1 MGLFFE
7 VLSAINNPNQKATI
21 EQLGSMVSSVQQLA
35 TDKNIDASTMQ
46 TVMSTVGGFLR
57 PALQQQ
63 KNLGGLDQL
72 QNLIGQ
78 VTSGGGATAT
88 GGSLGMLSSL
98 LAPQLQGQIVEKL
111 AQATGLS
118 PSVLEG
124 VVASVLPGI
133 MGLLNMGGSFP
144 GAKTDNPLLV
154 AFIDSD
160 NDKDVDLG
168 DVLKFANRFINPAR

>member
-35 TDKNIDASTMQ
+35 ADKNIDAATMQ

-63 KNLGGLDQL
+63 KSLGGMDQL

-78 VTSGGGATAT
+78 VAGGGGA
-88 GGSLGMLSSL
+88 GGAGGGLGMLSSL

-111 AQATGLS
+111 SQITGLS

-124 VVASVLPGI
+124 VVSSVLPGI
-133 MGLLNMGGSFP
+133 MGLFNMGGGFP
-144 GAKTDNPLLV
+144 GAKTENPLL
-154 AFIDSD
+154 ASFLDSD

-168 DVLKFANRFINPAR
+168 DVLKFANRFMNPAR

>member
-21 EQLGSMVSSVQQLA
+21 EQLGSMVGSVQQLA

-63 KNLGGLDQL
+63 KSLGGMDQL

-78 VTSGGGATAT
+78 VAGGGGA
-88 GGSLGMLSSL
+88 GGGGLGMLSSL
-98 LAPQLQGQIVEKL
+98 LAPQL
-111 AQATGLS
+111 
-118 PSVLEG
+118 
-124 VVASVLPGI
+124 
-133 MGLLNMGGSFP
+133 
-144 GAKTDNPLLV
+144 
-154 AFIDSD
+154 
-160 NDKDVDLG
+160 
-168 DVLKFANRFINPAR
+168 

>member
-1 MGLFFE
+1 
-7 VLSAINNPNQKATI
+7 
-21 EQLGSMVSSVQQLA
+21 SVQQLA

-63 KNLGGLDQL
+63 KSLGGMDQL

-78 VTSGGGATAT
+78 VAGGGGA
-88 GGSLGMLSSL
+88 GGGLGMLSSL

-111 AQATGLS
+111 AQTTGLS
-118 PSVLEG
+118 PSILEG
-124 VVASVLPGI
+124 VVSSVLPGI
-133 MGLLNMGGSFP
+133 MGLFNMGGSFP
-144 GAKTDNPLLV
+144 GAKTENPLL
-154 AFIDSD
+154 ASFLDSD

-168 DVLKFANRFINPAR
+168 DVLKFANRFMNPAR

>member
-21 EQLGSMVSSVQQLA
+21 EQLGSMVGSVQQLA

-46 TVMSTVGGFLR
+46 TVMSTVGSFLR

-63 KNLGGLDQL
+63 KNLGGMDQL

-78 VTSGGGATAT
+78 VAGGGA
-88 GGSLGMLSSL
+88 GGGLGMLSSL

-111 AQATGLS
+111 AQITGLN

-124 VVASVLPGI
+124 VVASVLPGV
-133 MGLLNMGGSFP
+133 MSLFNMGASFP
-144 GAKTDNPLLV
+144 GTKTENPLL
-154 AFIDSD
+154 ASFLDSD

>member
-21 EQLGSMVSSVQQLA
+21 EQLGSMVGSVQQLA

-78 VTSGGGATAT
+78 VAGGGNA
-88 GGSLGMLSSL
+88 GGAGGLGMLSTL

-111 AQATGLS
+111 AQTTGLS
-118 PSVLEG
+118 PSILEG

-133 MGLLNMGGSFP
+133 MGLFNMGGSFP
-144 GAKTDNPLLV
+144 GAKTENALLV
-154 AFIDSD
+154 SFLDSD

-168 DVLKFANRFINPAR
+168 DVLKFANRFINPVR